1 MLELAIKKNG
11 EKKMSKQA
19 QTPTKYNPY
28 TVNITKASLAGIR
41 ANSCI
46 IRSVP
51 VDMVSVCE
59 GRRACDAEQVRMI
72 ANSIKKVGLIHPITV
87 TKQASKLGFVN
98 LVAGRH
104 RLEAMKLLGWTHIDA
119 IIVGPDLTKNRLR
132 EIAENLFRNELSVL
146 ERAELVAE
154 WTTLSGQKVVQV
166 AQPGGRQPKDQGI
179 SKAANELNLTREEVR
194 RSKLVAGIFE
204 EAKEAAKVEQ
214 ISDNQKALL
223 EVAKQPTAEAQV
235 EKVYELAA
243 RARAPRHKQSTN
255 FGAAASKLLKVTTPS
270 IADTAGQ
277 HLKTIRRSEVSAETL
292 PKGIFI
298 LSGTTADA
306 DTLEYIDD
314 PQFAAEVQTFI
325 RECRERRN
333 AGDGEAAI
341 KKLAALASPSVVP
354 TCR

>member
-1 MLELAIKKNG
+1 
-11 EKKMSKQA
+11 MSTKPQA
-19 QTPTKYNPY
+19 QTNVIAKAPAGALKGSLGPTL
-28 TVNITKASLAGIR
+28 VFRRNIE
-41 ANSCI
+41 
-46 IRSVP
+46 SVR
-51 VDMVSVCE
+51 VDKVMVDPR
-59 GRRACDAEQVRMI
+59 RRACDPQQVQMI
-72 ANSIKKVGLIHPITV
+72 AESMQTVGLINPILV
-87 TKQASKLGFVN
+87 SKKPCFRKKTGKGGPLFN
-98 LVAGRH
+98 LIAGRH
-104 RLEAMKLLGWTHIDA
+104 RLEAAKKVGRTHIDA
-119 IIVGPDLTKNRLR
+119 IVVGPNPLKNRLR
-132 EIAENLFRNELSVL
+132 EISENLFRNELTAL
-146 ERAELVAE
+146 EKSELIAE
-154 WTTLSGQKVVQV
+154 WVTLSGKKAVQV
-166 AQPGGRQPKDQGI
+166 AQPGGHQPNDQGI
-179 SKAANELNLTREEVR
+179 SKVANELNLTREEVR

-333 AGDGEAAI
+333 AGDDDAPL
-341 KKLAALASPSVVP
+341 KKLVALASPSVVQ